1 MGKIQYTIRIDE
13 GIFDKLKRISDLERR
28 SINSQF
34 EHFVAK
40 QIEIYENENGI
51 IEPLEDS

>member
-13 GIFDKLKRISDLERR
+13 VVFDKLKRISDLERR

-40 QIEIYENENGI
+40 QIEAYEKENGT
-51 IEPLEDS
+51 IEPLES